1 MIAVILSIKVND
13 LQKQPSIGVLIK
25 KCSESTLKFTG
36 EQPCRSVISIKLQS
50 NYNEITLRHG
60 CSPVKLLYFF
70 RALFSKDTYGGLL
83 LDIDPKLI
91 NQKKNCCFN
100 ILQWLLQKPI

>member
-25 KCSESTLKFTG
+25 TCSESTLKFTG

-50 NYNEITLRHG
+50 NYNEITL
-60 CSPVKLLYFF
+60 
-70 RALFSKDTYGGLL
+70 
-83 LDIDPKLI
+83 
-91 NQKKNCCFN
+91 
-100 ILQWLLQKPI
+100 